1 MTSGETLNCTCSIKT
16 ISKLLLKVLKKRASC
31 KIHDLTMAGYL
42 RYNKTI
48 KYIVLISKRQL
59 KADLAI
65 QHARNAP
72 MSSLR
77 SVIIR

>member
-1 MTSGETLNCTCSIKT
+1 MTSRETLNCTCSIKT

-31 KIHDLTMAGYL
+31 KIHDLTMVRYQ

-72 MSSLR
+72 MSSLQ
-77 SVIIR
+77 IGYH

>member
-16 ISKLLLKVLKKRASC
+16 ISKLLLKVLIKKRASC
-31 KIHDLTMAGYL
+31 KIHDLTMVRYL

-72 MSSLR
+72 MSSLQ
-77 SVIIR
+77 IGYH